1 MNCKSCRKP
10 CSSVNVDETGTLGK
24 CGHCGDWTFDA
35 TRTSSTGINISGGIQ
50 VTGACAIGPG
60 AVAIGNTGSKKGKK
74 GRR

>member
-10 CSSVNVDETGTLGK
+10 CSSVNIDETGTLGK

-35 TRTSSTGINISGGIQ
+35 TRTSSTSINVAGIQ

-60 AVAIGNTGSKKGKK
+60 AVAIGNVGGKKDKKK